1 MQQTSGQTLV
11 VVNYVA
17 ARARR
22 AWPLIKNALAESGV
36 RFDAYE
42 SVAAG
47 EAEKRVRL
55 ALREGYQTVAAV
67 GGDGTLSEV
76 ARGFFECPVGTNRD
90 NSDDAGGMPRP
101 VNASAVLAVLPAGT
115 GDDFARGLEQ
125 GRRVPLENWLRR
137 FIEYHKQ
144 PVDAKRTR
152 LADTILA
159 TVNEIDGSGARR
171 FVCLNSATVGF
182 SADVVTRVS
191 RQAGA
196 WRRLGGEA
204 RFALAAVGALAA
216 WRNREVRVAVDD
228 AELVECATN
237 LIAVANGAY
246 AGGGMKFAPSA
257 RVDDGRLEV
266 LAACGVSRGGVMRE
280 LARIHRGGHV
290 ANPKIIFTS
299 GTRVRV
305 ETVETGA
312 TLAVEADGDMRGY
325 TPAEFR
331 VMPGALRL
339 VF

>member
-1 MQQTSGQTLV
+1 
-11 VVNYVA
+11 
-17 ARARR
+17 
-22 AWPLIKNALAESGV
+22 
-36 RFDAYE
+36 
-42 SVAAG
+42 
-47 EAEKRVRL
+47 
-55 ALREGYQTVAAV
+55 
-67 GGDGTLSEV
+67 
-76 ARGFFECPVGTNRD
+76 
-90 NSDDAGGMPRP
+90 
-101 VNASAVLAVLPAGT
+101 
-115 GDDFARGLEQ
+115 
-125 GRRVPLENWLRR
+125 
-137 FIEYHKQ
+137 
-144 PVDAKRTR
+144 
-152 LADTILA
+152 
-159 TVNEIDGSGARR
+159 
-171 FVCLNSATVGF
+171 VGF
-182 SADVVTRVS
+182 SADVVTRVT